1 MKATV
6 RRAVKM
12 LKVMTSLHA
21 TIPLSG
27 HRARVAEYL
36 RGNAFSSDCVAGR
49 IIAERLPMEH
59 VRRPLRPSL
68 VLWACSAVGDAT
80 IDAVP
85 VAAAFDLFDRFMV
98 LHDELAETSGSTV
111 ARWGLGQSLNAGDAL
126 YAMAFRALASDVV
139 NPPRRLKAARL
150 VGQAVL
156 AAIEEP
162 AGDTSAHSGLTGAAL
177 HAGAVIGG
185 APERVARLFAR
196 GGRLLG
202 EAAQAPDAA
211 SARRTAR
218 EAVAVLERHV
228 SPSELHAFEEVARYV
243 AQRAA

>member
-1 MKATV
+1 MS
-6 RRAVKM
+6 
-12 LKVMTSLHA
+12 KVMTSLHA
-21 TIPLSG
+21 TIPLSD

-36 RGNAFSSDCVAGR
+36 RGIAFSNDCVAGR
-49 IIAERLPMEH
+49 IIAHRLPMEH
-59 VRRPLRPSL
+59 ARRPLRPSL
-68 VLWACSAVGDAT
+68 VLWACGAAGDDVT
-80 IDAVP
+80 DAVP

-98 LHDELAETSGSTV
+98 LHDELAESRGSTV

-139 NPPRRLKAARL
+139 SPPRRLKAARL

-177 HAGAVIGG
+177 YAGAVIGG

-196 GGRLLG
+196 AGRLVG
-202 EAAQAPDAA
+202 DAAQADAA
-211 SARRTAR
+211 RAQRVMR
-218 EAVAVLERHV
+218 EAVALLARHA
-228 SPSELHAFEEVARYV
+228 PPDDLHAFEEVARYI